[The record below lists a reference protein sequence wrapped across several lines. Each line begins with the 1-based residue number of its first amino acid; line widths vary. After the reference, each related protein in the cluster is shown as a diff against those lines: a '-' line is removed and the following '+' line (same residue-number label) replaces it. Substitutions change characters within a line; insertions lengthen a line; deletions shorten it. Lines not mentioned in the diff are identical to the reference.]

1 MSKSNTIFLDKVAK
15 HENSTV
21 RIHVLYMDSLRLTD
35 SSCIQNTCWE
45 LCAKTC
51 MSDRGG
57 LSYRD
62 LLAAGFVVDPLAALL
77 A

>member
-1 MSKSNTIFLDKVAK
+1 
-15 HENSTV
+15 
-21 RIHVLYMDSLRLTD
+21 MDT
-35 SSCIQNTCWE
+35 E

-51 MSDRGG
+51 MSVRGG